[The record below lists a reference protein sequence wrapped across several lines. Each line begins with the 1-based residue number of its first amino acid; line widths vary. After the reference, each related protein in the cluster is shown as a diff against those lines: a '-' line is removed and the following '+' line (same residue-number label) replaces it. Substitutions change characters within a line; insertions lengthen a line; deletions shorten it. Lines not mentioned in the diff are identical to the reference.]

1 MPIWQ
6 PRLVVLLVKKQIFDF
21 SSNQKITSKLVYLFV
36 CLFVGLVLVK
46 LSPAKLQEGKCK
58 LLKM

>member
-36 CLFVGLVLVK
+36 CLLVGLVLVK
-46 LSPAKLQEGKCK
+46 LSPAKLQEGK
-58 LLKM
+58 